1 MKPTRTC
8 MNAGALLFA
17 GVLGVGSAAAQLN
30 AAISDGELQE
40 PWMQSRAVV
49 QSLVEAVRSESDPA
63 RRARIDRDLDALERD
78 LADLQGK
85 VERMAIGI
93 ASNIGYAYTA
103 AEASR
108 ELALDVGKV
117 EAGFAALY
125 AGFGV
130 AQRADAVAAQAAIA
144 ALREILA
151 RERPF
156 ERDVTQAIGSGSKNA
171 IQALA
176 GRWWAAGE
184 QVGET
189 RKAVIEVRRRPAQGA
204 IPSTA
209 RGRDAWSRSAV
220 PDRVTAGRAVGPV
233 HLGDAGEVVA
243 AADVLVLPGAAGV
256 FECSG
261 VD

>member
-1 MKPTRTC
+1 MKPTRIC
-8 MNAGALLFA
+8 MIAGALLVA
-17 GVLGVGSAAAQLN
+17 GLLGAGSAAAQLN

-40 PWMQSRAVV
+40 PWVQSRAVM
-49 QSLVEAVRSESDPA
+49 QSLAEAVRSEADPA
-63 RRARIDRDLDALERD
+63 RRTRIDRDLDALERD

-108 ELALDVGKV
+108 ELAQKVDVVEADLASLYDGLDVTGRDD
-117 EAGFAALY
+117 
-125 AGFGV
+125 V
-130 AQRADAVAAQAAIA
+130 AAAQASIE
-144 ALREILA
+144 ALKQLLL

-184 QVGET
+184 RVGE
-189 RKAVIEVRRRPAQGA
+189 VREAGIGLRRPPA
-204 IPSTA
+204 
-209 RGRDAWSRSAV
+209 
-220 PDRVTAGRAVGPV
+220 
-233 HLGDAGEVVA
+233 
-243 AADVLVLPGAAGV
+243 
-256 FECSG
+256 
-261 VD
+261 